1 MDWSTEWAALSQKVA
16 TQQPKP
22 KLKNKEE
29 EMVKVSLFLNIS
41 SYRYSLFEPRYEK
54 TGLLGF

>member
-1 MDWSTEWAALSQKVA
+1 MDLSTEWAALSQKVA

-29 EMVKVSLFLNIS
+29 EMVKVSLFLNIK
-41 SYRYSLFEPRYEK
+41 LQV
-54 TGLLGF
+54 LII